1 MTQNHFIV
9 CERDGA
15 WQHTNRG
22 SISAPFKT
30 REAAIES
37 AIDEARNSGEPD
49 AEVIVQ
55 DPEMQTS
62 TVWRN
67 GAAEQDPSANPP
79 PQ

>member
-1 MTQNHFIV
+1 MTQNHYIV

-37 AIDEARNSGEPD
+37 AIDEARTSGAPD

-55 DPEMQTS
+55 DPETQTR

-67 GAAEQDPSANPP
+67 GVAEEDPSASPTP
-79 PQ
+79 K